1 MDQNSNENLLQRMRD
16 YSAKKRS
23 QSVSVLEKETMHIKP
38 AQPRSME
45 QSDIEYDSA
54 LFEPTNNES
63 DQGVFFFYVFQ

>member
-1 MDQNSNENLLQRMRD
+1 MDQNSNENILQRMRD

-38 AQPRSME
+38 AQSTIE

-63 DQGVFFFYVFQ
+63 DQGVFFFYVYD